1 MSAATGSGAMIGLMR
16 SVDGGA
22 NWSELGGATS
32 AEQEHHCGGGAQQ
45 RHSRRLGRS
54 QRLLGGG
61 RSLSQQRHRRE
72 LQSGGGTCR
81 RAGDGAGFRQRQ
93 SNFFYAAVSATT
105 ATDRGVYTSDISGS
119 TWTKV
124 LAMDRDEAAKGV
136 TGADQGH
143 GGRGVLQHRPRKPEF
158 NKITRYLLVA

>member
-1 MSAATGSGAMIGLMR
+1 VAARSNVILAASADPNDFSAAGGLYRSNDTGASFSQVAGLAAGQVTALA
-16 SVDGGA
+16 SDSA
-22 NWSELGGATS
+22 N
-32 AEQEHHCGGGAQQ
+32 
-45 RHSRRLGRS
+45 R
-54 QRLLGGG
+54 
-61 RSLSQQRHRRE
+61 
-72 LQSGGGTCR
+72 
-81 RAGDGAGFRQRQ
+81 
-93 SNFFYAAVSATT
+93 NFFYAAVSATT